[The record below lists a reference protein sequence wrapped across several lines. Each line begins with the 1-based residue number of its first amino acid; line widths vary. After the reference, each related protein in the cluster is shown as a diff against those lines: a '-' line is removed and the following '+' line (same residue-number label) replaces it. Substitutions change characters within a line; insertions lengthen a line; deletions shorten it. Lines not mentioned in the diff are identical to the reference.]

1 MEGIKAA
8 RAVPGVGQLV
18 EIAGLRERD
27 ALLLLALAGESRADA
42 ANRKTRQPTR
52 QKIKTRFARRAW
64 EVYMDFPPYR
74 NSLSH
79 EKERVPSPS

>member
-1 MEGIKAA
+1 MEGIEAA

-27 ALLLLALAGESRADA
+27 ALLLLALAGESGADA

-52 QKIKTRFARRAW
+52 QKIKTREARGVW
-64 EVYMDFPPYR
+64 EVYIDFPPYR
-74 NSLSH
+74 ISLSH
-79 EKERVPSPS
+79 EKE